1 MTTKNQKEL
10 LQLLGSEYSIKTID
24 GEECIYRKINDTYD
38 IEISGTRSKTRP
50 MHVYVW
56 QTKGKFEIVD
66 RYFDIKDYQSL
77 KSVLS
82 NVIHKYQDLTQ

>member
-1 MTTKNQKEL
+1 MPSKNQKEL
-10 LQLLGSEYSIKTID
+10 LQLLGSKYSIKTID

-38 IEISGTRSKTRP
+38 IEISGTRLKTRP
-50 MHVYVW
+50 MHVFVW
-56 QTKGKFEIVD
+56 QIKGKFEIVD